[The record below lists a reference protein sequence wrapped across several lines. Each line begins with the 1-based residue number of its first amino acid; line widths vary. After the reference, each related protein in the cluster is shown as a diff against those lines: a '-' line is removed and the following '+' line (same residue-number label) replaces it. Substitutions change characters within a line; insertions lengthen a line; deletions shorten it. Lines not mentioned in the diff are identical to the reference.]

1 MKVAEESR
9 IYRSP
14 AMRTPPPAKFLI
26 KLLIAGLTVGIIPFG
41 AANAQRAQSFDQVLE
56 RSYIKT
62 DRDRED
68 HTVLNMRKT
77 LKAAEN
83 YASHNQGKY
92 PFKLDEAFKSYFPL
106 GNCDGKTYSTF
117 TIPYNPF
124 SKKPAWPIV
133 RAGTGFS
140 SSSCGDPGAVEYLAY
155 KDKNSYKIRARGK
168 NGKWLK
174 QKNGNILE
182 FSASA
187 LQLSLANARTVQ
199 WAAERYREKLK
210 RYPIG
215 MTRSFKCF
223 FPGGDPA
230 KGIAGRPLPNPYE
243 TKTIASFPLT
253 GKLKSL
259 SAARQAKP
267 TGLYRGAIEY
277 SCLDKGKNY
286 AIRIGGKNNYA
297 LSGIRGK
304 NSTLVIARDGDG
316 SGHEQEF

>member
-1 MKVAEESR
+1 
-9 IYRSP
+9 
-14 AMRTPPPAKFLI
+14 MRRYPPVKFLI
-26 KLLIAGLTVGIIPFG
+26 LILSLSLFLVAGLTVGFFPYWG
-41 AANAQRAQSFDQVLE
+41 AFAQRAQSFDQVLE

-62 DRDRED
+62 DQDRED

-83 YASHNQGKY
+83 YASHNRGKY
-92 PFKLDEAFKSYFPL
+92 PLKLDEAFKSYFPL
-106 GNCDGKTYSTF
+106 GNCDGKTYSAY

-124 SKKPAWPIV
+124 SKRPAWPTV
-133 RAGTGFS
+133 REASGFS
-140 SSSCGDPGAVEYLAY
+140 ASSSGEPGSVEYLAD
-155 KDKNSYKIRARGK
+155 KNKNSYKIRARGK
-168 NGKWLK
+168 DGKWLK
-174 QKNGNILE
+174 QKDGKILE
-182 FSASA
+182 FSAGA

-210 RYPIG
+210 SYPIG

-230 KGIAGRPLPNPYE
+230 KGLSGRPLPNAYE
-243 TKTIASFPLT
+243 AAAEAAFPLT
-253 GKLKSL
+253 GKLKNL
-259 SAARQAKP
+259 KAARAAKP
-267 TGLYRGAIEY
+267 TSLARGAIEY

-286 AIRIGGKNNYA
+286 AIRIGGKNNLA
-297 LSGIRGK
+297 VSGIRGL

>member
-1 MKVAEESR
+1 
-9 IYRSP
+9 
-14 AMRTPPPAKFLI
+14 MRTALPVKFLTI
-26 KLLIAGLTVGIIPFG
+26 VLATGLAAGIFPFSG
-41 AANAQRAQSFDQVLE
+41 ASAQRAQSFDQVLE

-83 YASHNQGKY
+83 YASHNQGRY
-92 PFKLDEAFKSYFPL
+92 PYKLDEAFKSYFPL
-106 GNCDGKTYSTF
+106 GNCDGKTYSAY
-117 TIPYNPF
+117 TIPYNPY
-124 SKKPAWPIV
+124 SKRPAWPTV
-133 RAGTGFS
+133 SEASGFS
-140 SSSCGDPGAVEYLAY
+140 AASSGEPGTIEYLAD
-155 KDKNSYKIRARGK
+155 KKKNSYRIRARGK
-168 NGKWLK
+168 DGKWLK
-174 QKNGNILE
+174 QKGGNILE

-210 RYPIG
+210 SYPIG

-230 KGIAGRPLPNPYE
+230 RGIAGHPLPNAYE
-243 TKTIASFPLT
+243 TTGKAAFPLT
-253 GKLKSL
+253 GKLKNL
-259 SAARQAKP
+259 KAARASKP
-267 TGLYRGAIEY
+267 TSLARGAIEY

-286 AIRIGGKNNYA
+286 AIRIGGKNNLA
-297 LSGIRGK
+297 VSGIRGL

-316 SGHEQEF
+316 RGHEQEF

>member
-1 MKVAEESR
+1 
-9 IYRSP
+9 
-14 AMRTPPPAKFLI
+14 MRTPPPAKIFILV
-26 KLLIAGLTVGIIPFG
+26 LVAGLTVSIFPIWG
-41 AANAQRAQSFDQVLE
+41 AYAQRAQSFDQVLE

-77 LKAAEN
+77 LKATEN

-92 PFKLDEAFKSYFPL
+92 PIKLDEAFKSYFPL

-124 SKKPAWPIV
+124 SKKPAWPGV
-133 RAGTGFS
+133 REGSGFS
-140 SSSCGDPGAVEYLAY
+140 SSGEAGAVEYLAD
-155 KDKNSYKIRARGK
+155 KKKNSYKIRARGK

-230 KGIAGRPLPNPYE
+230 KAIAGRPLPNPYE
-243 TKTIASFPLT
+243 TKAIASFPLT
-253 GKLKSL
+253 GKLKDL
-259 SAARQAKP
+259 SSARAAKP
-267 TGLYRGAIEY
+267 TSLARGAIEY

-286 AIRIGGKNNYA
+286 AIRVGGKDNYA

>member
-1 MKVAEESR
+1 
-9 IYRSP
+9 
-14 AMRTPPPAKFLI
+14 MRTTPPVKFLI
-26 KLLIAGLTVGIIPFG
+26 NVLATGLAASTFPFWG
-41 AANAQRAQSFDQVLE
+41 ASAQRAQSFDQVLE

-62 DRDRED
+62 DRDREG
-68 HTVLNMRKT
+68 HTVLNMKKT

-83 YASHNQGKY
+83 CASHNQGRY
-92 PFKLDEAFKSYFPL
+92 PYKLDEAFKSYFPL
-106 GNCDGKTYSTF
+106 GNCDGKTYSTYS
-117 TIPYNPF
+117 IPYNAF
-124 SKKPAWPIV
+124 SKRPAWPTV
-133 RAGTGFS
+133 REASGFS
-140 SSSCGDPGAVEYLAY
+140 AASSGEPGTVEYLAD
-155 KDKNSYKIRARGK
+155 KNKNSYRIRARGK
-168 NGKWLK
+168 DGKWLK
-174 QKNGNILE
+174 QKDGNILE

-210 RYPIG
+210 SYPIG

-230 KGIAGRPLPNPYE
+230 KGIAGRPLPNAYE
-243 TKTIASFPLT
+243 TTGKAAFPLT

-259 SAARQAKP
+259 KAARAAKP
-267 TGLYRGAIEY
+267 TSLARGAIEY

-286 AIRIGGKNNYA
+286 AIRIGGKNNLA
-297 LSGIRGK
+297 VSGIRGL